1 LASRRELVRDRVHQA
16 LKRAQRRYLIA
27 DYEDL
32 RLRQEWLHGEA
43 GAPFEE
49 RTFRVAPD
57 LEAVETLLLFKPDE
71 IGDAVYALPAI
82 AELRRHAPRAR
93 LFLVCRPLT
102 APLYERTGLLD
113 EIATYEPGSRL
124 VASRRR
130 LRSALGQL
138 SAREFDLAVFLR
150 TYPATFRQFKAVP
163 ARAHLHPLD
172 PRLRSSSVYR
182 APVSVWGDRRRH
194 MSLQLLELV
203 ALATGRSYSF
213 EDVSFPPFAWTAE
226 DRRAV
231 EAVFGTD
238 DPPPFGVLHP
248 FAKEETRRYPAE
260 YWPPL
265 LAELGRAFDLTWV
278 AVGGPEDGRLPDLP
292 NLVQAQGRLGLA
304 ETAYLL
310 SRAQAFVGNISGPAH
325 LAAALGV
332 PTVTL
337 MSGYSLPAEW
347 APLGDSLVLR
357 ADVPCA
363 PCHQGTC
370 PVYGLACLT
379 ELRPER
385 VAPEIVEF
393 LAARVGRS
401 PQGTASELTAP
412 AG

>member
-1 LASRRELVRDRVHQA
+1 LASRRELVRDRIHQA
-16 LKRAQRRYLIA
+16 LKRAQRRYLSA

-32 RLRQEWLHGEA
+32 RLRQRWLRGEP
-43 GAPFEE
+43 GAPYEE
-49 RTFRVAPD
+49 RTFPVAPD
-57 LEAVETLLLFKPDE
+57 LDSVETLLVFKPDE
-71 IGDAVYALPAI
+71 IGDAVYALPAL

-102 APLYERTGLLD
+102 APLYERSGLVD
-113 EIATYEPGSRL
+113 ELATFEPGSRL
-124 VASRRR
+124 VGARGR
-130 LRSALGQL
+130 LRSALSTL

-150 TYPATFRQFKAVP
+150 TYPATFRDFRRLP
-163 ARAHLHPLD
+163 ARALLHPLD

-182 APVSVWGDRRRH
+182 APVSVWGDNRRH
-194 MSLQLLELV
+194 MVLQLLEIV
-203 ALATGRSYSF
+203 GLATGKGYSF
-213 EDVSFPPFAWTAE
+213 EDVSFPELRWTE
-226 DRRAV
+226 SDRRAP
-231 EAVFGTD
+231 ETVFGTD

-265 LAELGRAFDLTWV
+265 LAELDRGLDLQWV
-278 AVGGPEDGRLPDLP
+278 VVGGREDGRLPDHP
-292 NLVQAQGRLGLA
+292 SLVQAQGRLGLT
-304 ETAYLL
+304 ETAFLL
-310 SRAQAFVGNISGPAH
+310 SRARAFVGNISGPAH

-337 MSGYSLPAEW
+337 MSGYSLPVEW

-363 PCHQGTC
+363 PCHQATC

-385 VAPEIVEF
+385 VAPEILAF
-393 LAARVGRS
+393 LGERVGRS
-401 PQGTASELTAP
+401 PAASPLTTP
-412 AG
+412 S

>member
-16 LKRAQRRYLIA
+16 LKRAQRRYLSA
-27 DYEDL
+27 DYEEL
-32 RLRQEWLHGEA
+32 RLREQWLRGER
-43 GAPFEE
+43 GAPYEE
-49 RTFRVAPD
+49 RRFPVAPD
-57 LEAVETLLLFKPDE
+57 LDAVETLLVFKPDE
-71 IGDAVYALPAI
+71 IGDAVYALPAL

-93 LFLVCRPLT
+93 IFLVCRPLT
-102 APLYERTGLLD
+102 APLYERSGLVD
-113 EIATYEPGSRL
+113 EVATFEPGSRL
-124 VASRRR
+124 LRSRRR
-130 LRSALGQL
+130 LKAALNGL

-150 TYPATFRQFKAVP
+150 TYPATFRDFRSLP
-163 ARAHLHPLD
+163 ARALWHPLD

-182 APVSVWGDRRRH
+182 APVSVWGDNRRH
-194 MSLQLLELV
+194 MALQLLEIV
-203 ALATGRSYSF
+203 GLATGKGYSF
-213 EDVSFPPFAWTAE
+213 EDVSFPDLAWTE
-226 DRRAV
+226 SDRRAV
-231 EAVFGTD
+231 ATVFGTD

-265 LAELGRAFDLTWV
+265 LAELERGLDLRWV
-278 AVGGPEDGRLPDLP
+278 VVGGPEDGRLPEHSS
-292 NLVQAQGRLGLA
+292 LVQAQGRLGLT

-310 SRAQAFVGNISGPAH
+310 SRARAFVGNISGPAH

-363 PCHQGTC
+363 PCHQATC

-385 VAPEIVEF
+385 VAPEILAF
-393 LAARVGRS
+393 LGERVGRS
-401 PQGTASELTAP
+401 PSASPLTTP
-412 AG
+412 S

>member
-1 LASRRELVRDRVHQA
+1 LASRREIVRDRIHQA

-32 RLRQEWLHGEA
+32 RLRERWLRGEA
-43 GAPFEE
+43 GSPWEQ
-49 RTFRVAPD
+49 RTFPVAPD
-57 LEAVETLLLFKPDE
+57 LGAVETLLVFKPDE
-71 IGDAVYALPAI
+71 IGDAVYALPAL

-93 LFLVCRPLT
+93 LSLVCRPLT
-102 APLYERTGLLD
+102 VPLYERVGLVD
-113 EIATYEPGSRL
+113 EIATFEPGSRL
-124 VASRRR
+124 VPSRRR
-130 LRSALGQL
+130 LRASLARL

-150 TYPATFRQFKAVP
+150 TYPATFREFRRLP
-163 ARAHLHPLD
+163 ARDLLHPLD

-182 APVSVWGDRRRH
+182 ASVSVWGDRRRH
-194 MSLQLLELV
+194 MALQLLEIV
-203 ALATGRSYSF
+203 GLATGKVYGF
-213 EDVSFPPFAWTAE
+213 DNVAFPELRWTDD

-231 EAVFGTD
+231 KTVFGSD

-260 YWPPL
+260 YWPQL
-265 LAELGRAFDLTWV
+265 VEALRALELPWV
-278 AVGGPEDGRLPDLP
+278 VVGGREDGRLPELP
-292 NLVQAQGRLGLA
+292 NVIQAQGRLGLA
-304 ETAYLL
+304 QTAYLL
-310 SRAQAFVGNISGPAH
+310 SRAAAFVGNISGPAH
-325 LAAALGV
+325 LAAALGT

-337 MSGYSLPAEW
+337 MSGYSLPNEW

-363 PCHQGTC
+363 PCHQATC

-393 LAARVGRS
+393 LGARVGRPAAAS
-401 PQGTASELTAP
+401 PLTAP
-412 AG
+412 S

>member
-16 LKRAQRRYLIA
+16 LKRAQRRYLAA

-32 RLRQEWLHGEA
+32 RLRERWLRGEP
-43 GAPFEE
+43 GAPFEA
-49 RTFRVAPD
+49 RTFAVAPD
-57 LEAVETLLLFKPDE
+57 LGAVETLLVFKPDE
-71 IGDAVYALPAI
+71 IGDAVYALPAL
-82 AELRRHAPRAR
+82 AELRRHAPQAR

-102 APLYERTGLLD
+102 APLYERSGLVD
-113 EIATYEPGSRL
+113 ELATFEPGSR
-124 VASRRR
+124 VFGSRRR
-130 LRSALGQL
+130 LAASLAGL

-150 TYPATFRQFKAVP
+150 TYPATFRDFRRLP
-163 ARAHLHPLD
+163 ARALLHPLD

-182 APVSVWGDRRRH
+182 APVSVWGDTRRH
-194 MSLQLLELV
+194 MALQLLEIV
-203 ALATGRSYSF
+203 GLATGRGYSF
-213 EDVSFPPFAWTAE
+213 EDVSFPPLAWTDG

-231 EAVFGTD
+231 ETVFGTD
-238 DPPPFGVLHP
+238 DPPPFGVVHP

-265 LAELGRAFDLTWV
+265 LDELDRGLDLTWV
-278 AVGGPEDGRLPDLP
+278 AVGGREDGRLPERP
-292 NLVQAQGRLGLA
+292 NLVQAQGLLSLT

-310 SRAQAFVGNISGPAH
+310 SRARAFVGNISGPAH

-337 MSGYSLPAEW
+337 MSGYSLPVEW

-363 PCHQGTC
+363 PCHQATC

-385 VAPEIVEF
+385 VAPEILAF
-393 LAARVGRS
+393 LGDRIAGRAAA
-401 PQGTASELTAP
+401 PELSTQS
-412 AG
+412 